1 MFFVSLLG
9 FGRTR
14 APSPQALGPAL
25 PPGVLAGMI
34 FAFQHMTDAGFS
46 PVSVSFISKTR
57 GLKLYFC
64 TDLSSDVPLLAP
76 NMYVIFISIL

>member
-1 MFFVSLLG
+1 MSFVSLLG

-14 APSPQALGPAL
+14 APSQQALVPSL

-34 FAFQHMTDAGFS
+34 FAFQHTIDAGFS
-46 PVSVSFISKTR
+46 PVSMSFISKTC

-64 TDLSSDVPLLAP
+64 TDLSSDMPLLAP